1 MRLET
6 VRKGREKENV
16 DRRGKHLQ
24 PKPLVVWQGG
34 VKLRCSGAT
43 FLRTLDSLSL
53 SPFPPFFARH
63 LFKESTF
70 PQGLPRIIL
79 GRTVP
84 CSRQRD
90 SLLLDKEG
98 GGGTRAGN
106 LPSVSPKFPLS
117 QWKAYIFTRT
127 RSDVRYYRYNQ
138 KHFG

>member
-53 SPFPPFFARH
+53 SPFPPFLRDIYSKNPLSLKGFLE
-63 LFKESTF
+63 LFSDVLYLAHDRETAYYWTKKGEGGHVLETF
-70 PQGLPRIIL
+70 PQSLRNSPFHNGKRIF
-79 GRTVP
+79 
-84 CSRQRD
+84 
-90 SLLLDKEG
+90 
-98 GGGTRAGN
+98 
-106 LPSVSPKFPLS
+106 SPAP
-117 QWKAYIFTRT
+117 APM
-127 RSDVRYYRYNQ
+127 
-138 KHFG
+138 